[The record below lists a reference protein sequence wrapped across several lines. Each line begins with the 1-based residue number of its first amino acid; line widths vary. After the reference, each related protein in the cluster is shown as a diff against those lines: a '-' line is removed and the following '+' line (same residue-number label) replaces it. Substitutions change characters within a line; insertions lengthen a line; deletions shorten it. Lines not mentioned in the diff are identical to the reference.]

1 MKDARTSLITAL
13 KSAIDTIGISTIATP
28 FTLSSTSPY
37 NIATRIGGGAIA
49 SKDSYVKVSYEV
61 ISNNTNT
68 PYLKLSNTDYGL
80 SNMFSSYKT
89 ISKDVGVHTY
99 FFLVDNSV
107 NTVIT
112 FLISATS
119 GEMIID
125 NVSVE
130 EGWADSQNLYDGL
143 IAQGDEATGLTF
155 YTKIP
160 KGVVYPY
167 IYVAEIFDIE
177 DGPKGTFMYQYEVTL
192 QVVYSDVTDK
202 TAMWTA
208 VDKIKQIIVE
218 GVPFAITGNF
228 EIMEVTLID
237 TDETIDLVD
246 SMEVDTTIIR
256 MNFMIQDNN

>member
-68 PYLKLSNTDYGL
+68 PYLKLPNTDYGL
-80 SNMFSSYKT
+80 SNMFSSYKI

-130 EGWADSQNLYDGL
+130 EVGSGVSRVGNTISHLTTAGYKHIPTLGAASQILQYSASGTAVWYTPPWTTNVGTVTSV
-143 IAQGDEATGLTF
+143 IAGNGMTQSGVRYGDEL
-155 YTKIP
+155 
-160 KGVVYPY
+160 VVNGG
-167 IYVAEIFDIE
+167 F
-177 DGPKGTFMYQYEVTL
+177 
-192 QVVYSDVTDK
+192 
-202 TAMWTA
+202 
-208 VDKIKQIIVE
+208 
-218 GVPFAITGNF
+218 
-228 EIMEVTLID
+228 D
-237 TDETIDLVD
+237 TDTDWGK
-246 SMEVDTTIIR
+246 
-256 MNFMIQDNN
+256 